1 MAVRPAP
8 DATFL
13 NPTGLEAGPA
23 SRAALAAGRS
33 LPLAGGWATFSGVE
47 TVSGAAPDIA
57 HLPLAD
63 AERAYPAALAAL
75 TAARPAFAGLAL
87 DRPRL
92 MGIVNVT
99 PDSFSDG
106 GDYADPARAA
116 DRAFELA
123 ERGADIVDIGGES
136 TRPGSAP
143 TSPGEEADR
152 VLPAIEAAAKGGILV
167 SVDTRR
173 PGVMRQAIAA
183 GARIVN
189 DIAALGEPGAVEAV
203 ARSEA
208 SVILMHMQG
217 TPATMQAEPAY
228 SLASRDVAAWLAAR
242 VAACTAAGI
251 PKSRIA
257 VDPGI
262 GFGKTDAHNME
273 ILGRFGLLHGLGCA
287 VMAGVSRKSFIG
299 RIARETDAKARLPG
313 TIAATAMALARGV
326 QLHRVHDVAEARQ
339 ALAIWSALCDV

>member
-1 MAVRPAP
+1 MAVLSAP
-8 DATFL
+8 DTIFL
-13 NPTGLEAGPA
+13 NPTGLDAGPA
-23 SRAALAAGRS
+23 ARTALASGQAFA
-33 LPLAGGWATFSGVE
+33 LAGGWATFSAVE
-47 TVSGAAPDIA
+47 EIAGDGPDIR
-57 HLPLAD
+57 HLPAGD
-63 AERAYPAALAAL
+63 AERAFPDEFDRL
-75 TAARPAFAGLAL
+75 TAPRPDFAGLAL

-106 GDYADPARAA
+106 GDYADPMRAA
-116 DRAFELA
+116 DRAFDLSEA
-123 ERGADIVDIGGES
+123 GADIVDIGGES

-152 VLPAIEAAAKGGILV
+152 VLPVIEAAAKGGLLV

-173 PGVMRQAIAA
+173 PGVMRQAVSA

-189 DIAALGEPGAVEAV
+189 DIRALGKPGALEAV
-203 ARSEA
+203 AA
-208 SVILMHMQG
+208 TDAFVILMHMQG
-217 TPATMQAEPAY
+217 TPATMQEVPAY
-228 SLASRDVAAWLAAR
+228 SLASRDIAAWLAAR
-242 VAACTAAGI
+242 VAACEAAGI

-273 ILGRFGLLHGLGCA
+273 ILARFGLLHGLGCA

-339 ALAIWSALCDV
+339 ALAIWNALCDA